1 MTNIVKGNIVE
12 GKRSRLPSRGQI
24 EAIQNNDEQKR
35 TEKQKKRKL
44 DTEVDIE
51 NSIMEI
57 DESLPP
63 SSQFLSQLISLTP
76 EDLMVFQDSQ
86 LIDFEPSQE
95 RKEMIKCSTDDC
107 KNDSETSI
115 CIKCDSCKKDKCIE
129 CNEIPHEHEEKE
141 NILDNLHKLIKCSGI
156 FKRYNW
162 ICKQCEDEHETL
174 DNYKLKC
181 ETLFNVSKLW
191 ENKYK
196 EQENKCKEQEKKCKS
211 LERKNSQLIE
221 KHIFELEEA
230 DKRED
235 KLKAEIIKLREQIY
249 MQIEESKIDQ
259 NKNQKIEEKKEN
271 RKQNENK
278 KDNKEEHTEKE
289 KT

>member
-1 MTNIVKGNIVE
+1 MANIVEGNILE
-12 GKRSRLPSRGQI
+12 GKRSRFPSRGQL

-44 DTEVDIE
+44 DSEVDKE

-57 DESLPP
+57 DESMPP

-95 RKEMIKCSTDDC
+95 KKEMIKCSTEDC

-141 NILDNLHKLIKCSGI
+141 NILDNYI
-156 FKRYNW
+156 N
-162 ICKQCEDEHETL
+162 
-174 DNYKLKC
+174 
-181 ETLFNVSKLW
+181 
-191 ENKYK
+191 
-196 EQENKCKEQEKKCKS
+196 
-211 LERKNSQLIE
+211 
-221 KHIFELEEA
+221 
-230 DKRED
+230 
-235 KLKAEIIKLREQIY
+235 
-249 MQIEESKIDQ
+249 
-259 NKNQKIEEKKEN
+259 
-271 RKQNENK
+271 
-278 KDNKEEHTEKE
+278 
-289 KT
+289 